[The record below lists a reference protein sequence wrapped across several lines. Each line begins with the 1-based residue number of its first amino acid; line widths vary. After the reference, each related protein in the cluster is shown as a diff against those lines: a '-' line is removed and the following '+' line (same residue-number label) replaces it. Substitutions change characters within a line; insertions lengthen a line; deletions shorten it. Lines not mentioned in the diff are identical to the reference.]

1 MTRCM
6 GFPLYVAPR
15 GVLPLSRRTLQKHV
29 LPPPQWPVLGTPAVS
44 LRQAGARRVSLW
56 FLRARA
62 HLGAHSPG
70 PDASPDALK
79 AMGRGKE
86 APELSCPPLCPQPVW
101 SSAPTVTPAGGAQR
115 APLRWPPV
123 DVEARLPHLPERR
136 SLGKRLPATEPAE
149 GTVRESPPKPQG
161 SSVPP
166 LSALLPSTGLWKE
179 KR

>member
-1 MTRCM
+1 M

-29 LPPPQWPVLGTPAVS
+29 LPPPQWPVLGTPAAS

-86 APELSCPPLCPQPVW
+86 AWVPR
-101 SSAPTVTPAGGAQR
+101 AQ
-115 APLRWPPV
+115 
-123 DVEARLPHLPERR
+123 
-136 SLGKRLPATEPAE
+136 LPATVPAARVVLGPYSDTCRRCTEGPPAGPPWMRRPGRLTSLSGGPLGRGLAAMEPAE

-166 LSALLPSTGLWKE
+166 LSAPLPSTGLWKE
-179 KR
+179 KP